1 MKEDFIYLCNMKE
14 DFIYLCNMKED
25 FIYLCN
31 MKEDFIYLCN
41 MKEDFIYLCNMK
53 EDFIYFCNMKED
65 FIYLCNMKEDCS
77 KEQSICR
84 ASRDLISTQNFVSRV
99 DTSKVLGYCLPGLQ
113 NYAIF
118 STLHCT
124 MQDGNFTTDTTFGLN
139 PEKVV
144 FPVNNT
150 DMNSNIYIQCGHSY
164 GELNVYLTCA
174 GLCGSDSIQCPLQ
187 HPKGDDCLNM
197 KKRVITI
204 TSDNALAV
212 VYPHNG
218 SFHGDIFA
226 CSNKRCVTYE
236 KVCNLVDKVC
246 NLVDKVCNL
255 VEDCVASSDE
265 ENCYNHFE

>member
-1 MKEDFIYLCNMKE
+1 
-14 DFIYLCNMKED
+14 
-25 FIYLCN
+25 
-31 MKEDFIYLCN
+31 
-41 MKEDFIYLCNMK
+41 
-53 EDFIYFCNMKED
+53 
-65 FIYLCNMKEDCS
+65 
-77 KEQSICR
+77 
-84 ASRDLISTQNFVSRV
+84 
-99 DTSKVLGYCLPGLQ
+99 
-113 NYAIF
+113 
-118 STLHCT
+118 
-124 MQDGNFTTDTTFGLN
+124 
-139 PEKVV
+139 
-144 FPVNNT
+144 
-150 DMNSNIYIQCGHSY
+150 MNSNISIQCGYSY

-255 VEDCVASSDE
+255 VDDCVASSDE
-265 ENCYNHFE
+265 ENCYNHFEWANNLDLVPLSSKCDNKINCSDFSDECDDSCKRSNHTIVANDIYLVISIIFGALAILFNTVVTVKLV